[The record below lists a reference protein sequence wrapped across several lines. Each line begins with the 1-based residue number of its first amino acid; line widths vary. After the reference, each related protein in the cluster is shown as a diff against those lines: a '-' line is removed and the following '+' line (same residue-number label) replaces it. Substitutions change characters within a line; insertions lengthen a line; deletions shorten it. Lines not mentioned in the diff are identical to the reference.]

1 MYKTFTEELFVV
13 ALVHFMMCQSI
24 SAEKVPTL
32 FGGKPILLISE

>member
-24 SAEKVPTL
+24 SAEKFQHF
-32 FGGKPILLISE
+32 FGGNPFY